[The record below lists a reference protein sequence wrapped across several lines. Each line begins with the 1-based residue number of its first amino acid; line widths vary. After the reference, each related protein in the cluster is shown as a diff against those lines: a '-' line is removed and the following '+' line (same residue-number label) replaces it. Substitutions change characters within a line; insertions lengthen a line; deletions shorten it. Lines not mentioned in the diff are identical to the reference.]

1 MSQPKIQAD
10 VAEDSYNEDLDKL
23 WKILQ
28 NCSAEHAQKIVS
40 QLDAHTL
47 TQLRTRKNPYKTPV
61 VSKGKNRVL
70 AFNVINLREKYIQ
83 RFTMTSLIGFVYRML
98 DEWEPPSEKYSV
110 SINDAEFANRLNPV
124 IQQFRDGYPIA
135 LTAGHVMVL
144 RESLG
149 LAPRESFYKLKKFV
163 EYESVFEDVL
173 ENAKK
178 AVMNMTHEQKLTA
191 LNLETAKQVK
201 HKIFLYRKKIDALA
215 VSQTGKTAE
224 LEAAKTSLESAKRN
238 LAVVKRKLVLRTAFE
253 SSKEQEVFIAITR
266 EMERV
271 GGVYEAIF
279 DYEIPVEKLTLRD
292 FDKNMQ
298 LAEWEKRFDNHQAT
312 FSAAVSRLEK
322 CEEAVKVISETI
334 AKITEKISVIKS
346 ASKKLNL
353 SKVKVVMKEY
363 ELNDEQYQICVNEV
377 KSAMG
382 IKKTREEFHQKRQDV
397 VQSFLNEWF
406 QYNPD
411 IHVQSAYKPNYDDST
426 RVPLKTAWEE
436 YQKGSITHAEYLKHV
451 QDVDDELKKK
461 QVLIEE
467 THERSVIPPDD
478 SFFRWQRY
486 IDNNYE
492 CLRQATDDIYA
503 EKSDLEFSLVPL
515 EVFEGTDEEIMLDA
529 STWQRK
535 LAGEFESDVFRA
547 KFGQHNLLGSWE
559 QNRERRDFYT
569 KESEIIKR
577 IVQQNEDDQKLG
589 RRLMKQ
595 RIENKK
601 SENKKS
607 GAEPGLEIYKEA
619 SGNKMEN
626 LAKTTNDMR
635 YKSSIKNITEKDLSG
650 VDNLKQSKS
659 NEVEVG
665 FFNIKPIGK
674 SRRSKIAQK
683 LGSIQS
689 GKFHIPSES
698 EMPDAKLLNANEF
711 QKESKL

>member
-1 MSQPKIQAD
+1 MSQPKVQAD
-10 VAEDSYNEDLDKL
+10 IAEDSYNEDLDKL

-28 NCSAEHAQKIVS
+28 NCSAESANKIVS

-83 RFTMTSLIGFVYRML
+83 RFTMTSLIGFLYRML
-98 DEWEPPSEKYSV
+98 DEWEPVSEKYAV
-110 SINDAEFANRLNPV
+110 SINDAEFANKLNPV
-124 IQQFRDGYPIA
+124 IQRFRNGYPIA
-135 LTAGHVMVL
+135 LTAGHIKVL

-149 LAPRESFYKLKKFV
+149 LVERESFYKLKKFV
-163 EYESVFEDVL
+163 KHESVFEKIL

-178 AVMNMTHEQKLTA
+178 AVLNMTDEQKLTA

-201 HKIFLYRKKIDALA
+201 HKIFLYRKKTDGLLI
-215 VSQTGKTAE
+215 SQTGKKAE
-224 LEAAKTSLESAKRN
+224 LEAVKTSLESARRN
-238 LAVVKRKLVLRTAFE
+238 LKVVKRKLVLRTAFE
-253 SSKEQEVFIAITR
+253 NTKEQEVFTSITR
-266 EMERV
+266 EMEKV
-271 GGVYEAIF
+271 GGVYEAIY
-279 DYEIPVEKLTLRD
+279 DYEIPVEKLILRD

-298 LAEWEKRFDNHQAT
+298 LAEWEKRFDNHQAVA
-312 FSAAVSRLEK
+312 FLSEERLKK
-322 CEEAVKVISETI
+322 CELALSNIFNQMEKNS
-334 AKITEKISVIKS
+334 AKISTIKS
-346 ASKKLNL
+346 AFKKLNL
-353 SKVKVVMKEY
+353 DNVKVVMKEY
-363 ELNDEQYQICVNEV
+363 ELNDEQYQICVDEV
-377 KSAMG
+377 KSVMG
-382 IKKTREEFHQKRQDV
+382 IKKTKEEYHQKRQDT
-397 VQSFLNEWF
+397 VQSFLDEWF

-411 IHVQSAYKPNYDDST
+411 IHVQSAYKPNYEDST

-436 YQKGSITHAEYLKHV
+436 YQKGEITHAEYLKHV

-492 CLRQATDDIYA
+492 YLRQATDDIYA

-529 STWQRK
+529 SAWQRK

-607 GAEPGLEIYKEA
+607 ENEPGLEIYKEA

-650 VDNLKQSKS
+650 VDNVKQSKS

-665 FFNIKPIGK
+665 FFNIKPVGK

-689 GKFHIPSES
+689 GKFHIPSEN

-711 QKESKL
+711 QKEAKL